1 MSDSVSSSEKEA
13 AKWKLKFTKC
23 NETVIKMAEQVH
35 SCTAIQLKTTSLLN
49 SLNIVCFCTFQQQVQ
64 AEKSILN
71 QKQKNK
77 KLEEL
82 CRALQQERNELN
94 SKLKELTT
102 KEVCLCVS
110 NGFICCVLYR
120 IVYVLGVF
128 QRGSCLCY
136 FSYNNVIT
144 AVDCTYVLCCFQGNG
159 GNEQSRSLE
168 DSLD

>member
-1 MSDSVSSSEKEA
+1 MKPSL
-13 AKWKLKFTKC
+13 KWPTRYIL
-23 NETVIKMAEQVH
+23 VLP
-35 SCTAIQLKTTSLLN
+35 QLETTSLL
-49 SLNIVCFCTFQQQVQ
+49 SSYNIVCFSAFQQQVQ

-94 SKLKELTT
+94 SKLKVLTA

-110 NGFICCVLYR
+110 NR
-120 IVYVLGVF
+120 IVYVLCVF
-128 QRGSCLCY
+128 QSGACRLCY

-144 AVDCTYVLCCFQGNG
+144 AVDCTSVVLLFPGQ
-159 GNEQSRSLE
+159 R
-168 DSLD
+168 